1 MKPKNGIFFLLALA
15 FVGLLSS
22 CQSRHNLRYPFGAA
36 DFGTV
41 ALADTLEVPVSNSV
55 TYLTGDLTDA
65 AVVNVTT
72 SVGLPPG
79 SLLYVRA
86 TADENDAYTI
96 TWASGFTAAN
106 TAVDTSESKIV
117 QFVFDGSG
125 FVHLSTATLE

>member
-1 MKPKNGIFFLLALA
+1 MKPQNGLFLLLLLA
-15 FVGLLSS
+15 FVALLAS
-22 CQSRHNLRYPFGAA
+22 CQNRHNLRYPFGAA
-36 DFGTV
+36 DFGAV
-41 ALADTLEVPVSNSV
+41 ALADTLELPISNSV
-55 TYLTGDLTDA
+55 TYLSGALTDD
-65 AVVNVTT
+65 AVVSVTT
-72 SVGLPPG
+72 SIGLPPG

-96 TWASGFTAAN
+96 EWASGFTAAN